1 MYYWNYGDGISNNVL
16 IIYYMYIYSIL
27 GIYFLNVICLNVLS
41 FKLNYI
47 MIKIEIKIN
56 NFVLVFFFV
65 IILEVMLFI
74 FGMIIGFD
82 YICVWKKNG
91 VFFVIIM
98 VIIIFLNG
106 NFDYIFL
113 EDGIYEIFVI
123 CVNNINSESS
133 FIILIV

>member
-1 MYYWNYGDGISNNVL
+1 
-16 IIYYMYIYSIL
+16 MYIYSIL

-56 NFVLVFFFV
+56 NFVLVFIFV

-74 FGMIIGFD
+74 FGMSIGFD